1 MTGRNSNSSGVCDL
15 SEDVEHR
22 RRHDLS
28 LPLAERLTTGLSMPK
43 AATRPFKALDGQF
56 LGLCFRWMVFKQLY
70 VSGEKRIAL
79 MNEKAPGFLAHL
91 QLVWLDGV
99 VLGVTRLLDPAQM
112 RGRLNLTFEQMVHR
126 LEGEEQDYLNA
137 LSKSLGELGERCRP
151 FRMHRNK
158 RIAHSDYNALTSVGN
173 YPFPALPPE
182 QIDAMLKAMED
193 FMNLVRN
200 RYDLGNM
207 AYTGVQ
213 GAPGADG
220 DALLWSLAKAAA
232 WDDQYPNVM
241 ENAQRLRET
250 RYHDAWGG

>member
-1 MTGRNSNSSGVCDL
+1 MTDDR
-15 SEDVEHR
+15 E

-28 LPLAERLTTGLSMPK
+28 LPLDDRLRTNLVMPRAAER
-43 AATRPFKALDGQF
+43 AFRALDGQF

-79 MNEKAPGFLAHL
+79 MNEKAPGFFAHL
-91 QLVWLDGV
+91 QPIWLDGV

-112 RGRLNLTFEQMVHR
+112 RGRLNLTFKQLVNR
-126 LEGEEQDYLNA
+126 LEGEEHDYLDA
-137 LSKSLGELGERCRP
+137 LSNGLGELSERCQP
-151 FRMHRNK
+151 FHTHRNK
-158 RIAHSDYNALTSVGN
+158 RIAHSDYNALTSVGD
-173 YPFPALPPE
+173 YPFPTLPPE
-182 QIDAMLKAMED
+182 QIDGMLGAMEA

-232 WDDQYPNVM
+232 WDDRYGNVM
-241 ENAQRLRET
+241 ENARRLRES
-250 RYHDAWGG
+250 RYPDVWGS